1 MEAEFTN
8 ETSDTKP
15 ATTNAGLSFEDSA
28 AVVSS
33 SVTTADVECP
43 RLRLCEVGAFRFG
56 ARGGS

>member
-43 RLRLCEVGAFRFG
+43 RLRLCEVGAFRIG